1 MDEIK
6 SRCNFS

>member
-6 SRCNFS
+6 S